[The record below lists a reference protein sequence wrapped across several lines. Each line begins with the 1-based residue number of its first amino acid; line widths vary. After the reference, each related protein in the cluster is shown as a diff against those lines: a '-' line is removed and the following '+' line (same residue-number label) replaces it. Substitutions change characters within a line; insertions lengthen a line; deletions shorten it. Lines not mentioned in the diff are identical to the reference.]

1 MRLETERLLLR
12 PVRECDLIDLFRI
25 YGDPATNTFNPAG
38 PYPDID
44 HARNVL
50 KHWLR
55 HWTNYGFGCWAI
67 AEKLTPSSIIGFGG
81 LTLRSLEF
89 FTVNNLGYRLE
100 TAVWG
105 KGYATEFARFSVD
118 YGFRHLDLQEIS
130 ATVRAHHLSSQGVLK
145 KSGLRFIR
153 EIHDVEN
160 ASPSLLYS
168 IKKNEWLGNSCSL
181 QAVDRI
187 QG

>member
-1 MRLETERLLLR
+1 MLLQTERLLLR
-12 PVRECDLIDLFRI
+12 PVKECDLIDLYRI

-44 HARNVL
+44 YARNVL

-55 HWTNYGFGCWAI
+55 HWSHHGFGCWAI
-67 AEKLTPSSIIGFGG
+67 AEKNTPSSLIGFGG
-81 LTLRSLEF
+81 LTLRSIELM
-89 FTVNNLGYRLE
+89 TVNNLGYRFE
-100 TAVWG
+100 TAAWG
-105 KGYATEFARFSVD
+105 KGYGTEFARFSVAF
-118 YGFRHLDLQEIS
+118 GFSNLDLQEIS

-153 EIHDVEN
+153 EVHDVEK

-168 IKKNEWLGNSCSL
+168 IKKSDWLGN
-181 QAVDRI
+181 
-187 QG
+187 